1 MYLMD
6 RRINTVVSQIVW
18 CTSRPGG
25 RKGGREGREG
35 GSRGE
40 GGRKEG
46 KGGEKGGKRGRE
58 GRKGGGREARETL
71 GLPPAVLMVWPV
83 YGGRCFLLS
92 LEVRLDPS
100 LEGEM
105 ISSCEMLVTI

>member
-1 MYLMD
+1 MYFMD
-6 RRINTVVSQIVW
+6 HRINTVVSQIVW

-35 GSRGE
+35 VGGRE
-40 GGRKEG
+40 GRKEG
-46 KGGEKGGKRGRE
+46 KGGKEGGKRERE
-58 GRKGGGREARETL
+58 ERKGGGREARETL
-71 GLPPAVLMVWPV
+71 GLPSAVLMVWPV
-83 YGGRCFLLS
+83 CGGRCFLLS

-105 ISSCEMLVTI
+105 IGSCEMLVTI